1 MIRQSKTFLAAALFA
16 MAPGLTLP
24 AAAAD
29 TYAVDKTHS
38 EVLFSVKHLVSRVSG
53 QFQDFAGTILI
64 DRAKPEASSAEFTI
78 KATSISTKETRRDDH
93 LRSPDFFDVAKFPE
107 ITFKSTKVTP
117 KEKDAFEVTGDLTMH
132 GVTKPVVL
140 AVGFLGDIKDQMGND
155 KAGFEATTTLNRKD
169 FGILWNKALDQ
180 GGYVLGDDVKIV
192 INLEAAKP
200 KAAPA
205 AAPVAK

>member
-1 MIRQSKTFLAAALFA
+1 MIRQSKTYLAAALFA
-16 MAPGLTLP
+16 VAPALTLP

-53 QFQDFAGTILI
+53 GFNDFEGKILI

-78 KATSISTKETRRDDH
+78 KATSISTKEARRDDH

-117 KEKDAFEVTGDLTMH
+117 KGKDAFEVAGDLTMH
-132 GVTKPVVL
+132 GVTKPVVM
-140 AVGFLGDIKDQMGND
+140 AVGFLGDIKDQMGNE

-169 FGILWNKALDQ
+169 FGIVWNKALDQ
-180 GGYVLGDDVKIV
+180 GGYVLGDDVKV
-192 INLEAAKP
+192 TVNLEAAKP
-200 KAAPA
+200 KPPAPA
-205 AAPVAK
+205 APPAK